1 MYTHIENMAEIFSCV
16 DIRRKVFCLKT
27 HSIKKERKEMFR
39 EVLNEFE
46 EILDKMYSEMD
57 GDLLLYI
64 LDEREISKLSRD
76 EYLTALI
83 ETLAHDKYYNA
94 SFWILDTI
102 YRIKEK

>member
-46 EILDKMYSEMD
+46 ENLDKMYSEMD
-57 GDLLLYI
+57 DELLLHI

-83 ETLAHDKYYNA
+83 ETLALDKYFNA
-94 SFWILDTI
+94 SYWILDTI
-102 YRIKEK
+102 KEK